1 MSRVFVSCSYR
12 DRAVGAEL
20 GSMVRALGHEPD
32 DDQDESQGTVWWN
45 EVVGRIEA
53 SDVFVAVAS
62 PSYAEAASCR
72 LAAKHA
78 AATGLPVVR
87 IDLDDKDV
95 PGCHPVVAAAVG
107 VPFAP
112 EDPDAVDQ
120 LAYALT
126 GSPPDV
132 PQGSTV
138 AATQPAAPGRG
149 PEGPSDPSDPPGPDP
164 SFGGASGLEIALGA
178 ITLLSAAGLLYIG
191 LTVLGSPDP
200 PTKATPEAPAVTASA
215 TTEPAP
221 SEPPGTAVPTP
232 DAAVA
237 TLLAGVEDVGSTRLP
252 GTSCQAG
259 ADAVTCSNP
268 APNIR
273 TVVLTPYQTPAELY
287 AAYTA
292 EVESLSGEPIQ
303 ENTGNCSNSESEGE
317 VGWNLDRA
325 HTFDFS
331 VAQQVSGGLDPA
343 SESAGRM
350 FCTDSQ
356 KVMTLVWTQDPGL
369 LVTVTGQPSEL
380 VVTWWSDLHLQLACA
395 GGAEGKGC
403 AA

>member
-126 GSPPDV
+126 GSPPDA

-138 AATQPAAPGRG
+138 AAPQPAV
-149 PEGPSDPSDPPGPDP
+149 PERDPSDARVRSGF
-164 SFGGASGLEIALGA
+164 SGRRSGLEIGIALIMVLCVNGLVYIA
-178 ITLLSAAGLLYIG
+178 LSHRDNPEPSTGTLPVA
-191 LTVLGSPDP
+191 
-200 PTKATPEAPAVTASA
+200 TASA

-221 SEPPGTAVPTP
+221 SETPGTAVPTP

-237 TLLAGVEDVGSTRLP
+237 ALLAGVEDVGSPRLP

-287 AAYTA
+287 AAYAA
-292 EVESLSGEPIQ
+292 EVEGLSGEPIQ

-317 VGWNLDRA
+317 VGWNLDKA
-325 HTFDFS
+325 HTVDFS

-395 GGAEGKGC
+395 GGADGKGC